1 MILFENVRLLG
12 LNPPSVSEPVDLAA
26 CGPKDGGPEAG
37 TIAGIGRGLASAYP
51 GAEKAGSG
59 GYLSPGLVCGH
70 THLYSALARGLEV
83 AIEPSKD
90 FAQILEHLWWRL
102 DRAIDLPIL
111 MASALSGCADA
122 LAAGVT
128 SLVDH
133 HASPNAIDGSL
144 SVIREA
150 CEEAGIRGL
159 LCYET
164 TDRNGAEGARAGVRE
179 NGRFAAEIDTL
190 RTSGRAQGRR
200 PLVDAAI
207 GGHAGFTL
215 GDESLEALA
224 DLVKTTGR
232 GIHIHLAE
240 DRYDAVDSRHRHGR
254 DLVDR
259 LDRLGALTP
268 RGIIG
273 HGLWLTPSEI
283 ETMNERD
290 VFLAHNARSNMN
302 NAVGYNSFLP
312 AHRNVI
318 LGTDGMGAD
327 MLEEFKFAVFRHRES
342 AGPWWPGDFLSCLDR
357 GNRLLERYFAADFAG
372 DASTGG
378 GVPAQGLASNKSVA
392 SNRSLASNKSVAFG
406 ALAPGNPA
414 DLVHWDYDPPT
425 PLDPEN
431 LAGHLAFGL
440 SARNVR
446 SVAVGGSMRIRDRKA
461 LFDLEKIQAE
471 ARLQASRLWK
481 RMEEL

>member
-12 LNPPSVSEPVDLAA
+12 FNPPSVSGLTDLVAYGPDEGEDQAGRVAAIGPGLAA
-26 CGPKDGGPEAG
+26 
-37 TIAGIGRGLASAYP
+37 AYP
-51 GAEKAGSG
+51 GAERGGSG

-70 THLYSALARGLEV
+70 THLYSALARGIEV

-90 FAQILEHLWWRL
+90 FAQILDHLWWRL

-111 MASALSGCADA
+111 RASALSGCADA

-144 SVIREA
+144 SVIRDSY
-150 CEEAGIRGL
+150 EEVGIRGI

-164 TDRNGAEGARAGVRE
+164 TDRNGAEGARAGLRE
-179 NGRFAAEIDTL
+179 NGRFAAEIDAL
-190 RTSGRAQGRR
+190 RASRRADKHAPARTAARSAARR
-200 PLVDAAI
+200 PLVEAAI

-240 DRYDAVDSRHRHGR
+240 DRYDAVDSRHRHGL
-254 DLVDR
+254 DPVER
-259 LDRLGALTP
+259 LERLGALTP
-268 RGIIG
+268 KGIVG

-283 ETMNERD
+283 ETMNARE

-302 NAVGYNSFLP
+302 NAVGYNGLLP
-312 AHRNVI
+312 TYKNVV

-342 AGPWWPGDFLSCLDR
+342 GGPWWPGDFLACLDR
-357 GNRLLERYFAADFAG
+357 ANRLMERYFAQDF
-372 DASTGG
+372 DPETSF
-378 GVPAQGLASNKSVA
+378 GV
-392 SNRSLASNKSVAFG
+392 
-406 ALAPGNPA
+406 LAPGNPA

-425 PLDPEN
+425 PLDAEN

-440 SARNVR
+440 SSRNVR
-446 SVAVGGSMRIRDRKA
+446 SVAVAGTMRIKDRKP
-461 LFDLEKIQAE
+461 LFDMEKIQAE
-471 ARLQASRLWK
+471 ARAQARRLWNN
-481 RMEEL
+481 MEVV

>member
-12 LNPPSVSEPVDLAA
+12 FNPPSVSEPTDLAA
-26 CGPKDGGPEAG
+26 WGPEEGQALAG
-37 TIAGIGRGLASAYP
+37 CIAAIGPGLAAAYP
-51 GAEKAGSG
+51 EARRGGSG

-70 THLYSALARGLEV
+70 THLYSALARGIEV

-90 FAQILEHLWWRL
+90 FAQILDHLWWRL

-111 MASALSGCADA
+111 RASALSGCADA

-133 HASPNAIDGSL
+133 HAGPNAIDGSL
-144 SVIREA
+144 SVIRA
-150 CEEAGIRGL
+150 SYEEVGMRGI

-164 TDRNGAEGARAGVRE
+164 SDRNGAEGARAGLRE
-179 NGRFAAEIDTL
+179 NGRFAAEIDAL
-190 RTSGRAQGRR
+190 RASGRAASHTAASAAARR
-200 PLVDAAI
+200 PLVEAAI

-240 DRYDAVDSRHRHGR
+240 DRYDAVDSRHRHGM
-254 DLVDR
+254 DLVER

-268 RGIIG
+268 RGIVG

-283 ETMNERD
+283 ETMNARD

-327 MLEEFKFAVFRHRES
+327 MLEEFKFAVFRHHES
-342 AGPWWPGDFLSCLDR
+342 AGPWWPGDFLACLDR
-357 GNRLLERYFAADFAG
+357 GNRLMERYFADDFVGAG
-372 DASTGG
+372 AVSG
-378 GVPAQGLASNKSVA
+378 ARA
-392 SNRSLASNKSVAFG
+392 RSFG
-406 ALAPGNPA
+406 ILTPGSPA

-425 PLDPEN
+425 PLDAEN

-440 SARNVR
+440 SSRNVR
-446 SVAVGGSMRIRDRKA
+446 SVAVAGSMRIRDRKP
-461 LFDLEKIQAE
+461 LFDLEEIQAE
-471 ARLQASRLWK
+471 ARLQARRLWK
-481 RMEEL
+481 NMEEL